1 MRIIAGRFKGRK
13 LKSPEGEDI
22 RPTSDRA
29 RESIFNLLMHG
40 AYAGE
45 AIIGHHIVD
54 LCCGTGALGLE
65 ALSRGAESATF
76 VDQDK
81 KALGLARDNAMH
93 CGISS
98 MCHFVQ
104 AAVTRLPAAAKPAA
118 LILMDAP
125 YKTPLL
131 VPAYTSMKAQG
142 WLERGTLIVSELPTG
157 TDAPPLDGAELLD
170 SRKYGKATVH
180 IYKVGC

>member
-13 LKSPEGEDI
+13 LKSFEGRDI

-40 AYAGE
+40 QYAG
-45 AIIGHHIVD
+45 AAVMDQHVAD

-65 ALSRGAESATF
+65 ALSRGAMAATF

-81 KALGLARDNAMH
+81 KALTLARDNALH

-98 MCHFVQ
+98 TCHFVQ
-104 AAVTRLPAAAKPAA
+104 ADVTRLPVARESVA
-118 LILMDAP
+118 LVLMDAP
-125 YKTPLL
+125 YDTPLL
-131 VPAYTSMKAQG
+131 APTYASLKAQG
-142 WLERGTLIVSELPTG
+142 WLKAGTLMVAELHS
-157 TDAPPLDGAELLD
+157 DVPPPSLDGAELLD

-180 IYKVGC
+180 IYRCS